1 MSPLSTWGLTLFSL
15 ATMAAAQGHGQT
27 PAQLAAAAL
36 DNALFAHYLLILLAG
51 IVFAL
56 GVYRVVIYFVQYVRT
71 LTCLN
76 NDTQRY
82 FREPN
87 HAYGKFKQ
95 HLIYAPLVRK
105 RHNRDLRI
113 SSLSFGILP
122 TRSQSLFL
130 TGVIVMN
137 IIFCVYNM
145 ETHGNQT
152 ALLNHLRNRTGT
164 LAVVNM
170 IPLVIMAGRN
180 NPLIALLNV
189 SFDNFNL
196 VHRWFGRIVVA
207 ETVAHTLAFTIM
219 MVKKGQSLLGLD
231 VAAAY
236 IDQVAGL
243 TMVNLSPKA
252 RCSTPVLL

>member
-1 MSPLSTWGLTLFSL
+1 
-15 ATMAAAQGHGQT
+15 MAAAQGHGGT
-27 PAQLAAAAL
+27 TAQMATAAL
-36 DNALFAHYLLILLAG
+36 DNALFARYLLILLAG

-56 GVYRVVIYFVQYVRT
+56 GIYRVVIYFVQYVRT

-82 FREPN
+82 FKESN

-95 HLIYAPLVRK
+95 HLLYAPLLWK
-105 RHNRDLRI
+105 RHHRDLRI

-137 IIFCVYNM
+137 IVFCVYNM
-145 ETHGNQT
+145 DSHGNQA
-152 ALLNHLRNRTGT
+152 ALLTHLRNRTGT

-170 IPLVIMAGRN
+170 IPLVVMAGRN

-196 VHRWFGRIVVA
+196 VHRWFGRIVVV

-219 MVKKGQSLLGLD
+219 MVNKGQSLLGLNIT
-231 VAAAY
+231 AADM
-236 IDQVAGL
+236 DQVAGL
-243 TMVNLSPKA
+243 AMVNLSPKV
-252 RCSTPVLL
+252 RCSTPVSS